1 MLVTANKE
9 YCFMAIYDGHGGF
22 EAAKY
27 AHTTPWPTIKAEEGF
42 YSPDSQTV
50 CKAIMNGFVTT
61 HESMWKVRGLLLLM
75 ITHVHVYMHI
85 VK

>member
-9 YCFMAIYDGHGGF
+9 DCFMAIYDGHGGF